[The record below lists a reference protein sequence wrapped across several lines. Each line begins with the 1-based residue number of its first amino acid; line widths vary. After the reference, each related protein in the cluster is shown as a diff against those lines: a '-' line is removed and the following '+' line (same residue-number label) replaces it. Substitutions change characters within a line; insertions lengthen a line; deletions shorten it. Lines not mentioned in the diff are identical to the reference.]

1 MNQFQSIIINIAII
15 SLIILFIII
24 GVMLYY
30 AKSKEIYPPVIADCP
45 DYWLSQQHGKKELC
59 YNTLNIMKETVMPP
73 RNHKSWKAQPTVEY
87 ISSECYNNH
96 AIFEQEQ
103 KQIFSKVWIPMC
115 HTSEMYNMG
124 DFRTTQIAG
133 VNVIAYNTAISACE
147 KARQ

>member
-59 YNTLNIMKETVMPP
+59 YNTLNIGKSSCNKTINFNNEKWKGADHICKKKEWAKNCDLTWDGIT
-73 RNHKSWKAQPTVEY
+73 N
-87 ISSECYNNH
+87 SS
-96 AIFEQEQ
+96 
-103 KQIFSKVWIPMC
+103 KQC
-115 HTSEMYNMG
+115 
-124 DFRTTQIAG
+124 
-133 VNVIAYNTAISACE
+133 
-147 KARQ
+147 